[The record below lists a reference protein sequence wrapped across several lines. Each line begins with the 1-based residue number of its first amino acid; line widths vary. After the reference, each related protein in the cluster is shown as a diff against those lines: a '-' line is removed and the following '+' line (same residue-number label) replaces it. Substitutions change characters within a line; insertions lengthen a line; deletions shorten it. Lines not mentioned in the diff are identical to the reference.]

1 MVVSYCRVSTTEQNV
16 ERQIA
21 EIKKRYD
28 VEEFFIDKMSGKNAQ
43 RPELQR
49 MLSFVRRGD
58 IDVISEFSR
67 LGRNVLDL
75 LTITQ
80 QFSEKGVELVSL
92 KENLDTSS
100 PSGRFFIAI
109 TAAMSALQRE
119 YILISQK
126 EGIELAKEKGLYKGR
141 KPITH
146 PDFEKVVR
154 VWRSGEITAVEAMKR
169 LGGMKPTTFYRKVKE
184 YENR

>member
-1 MVVSYCRVSTTEQNV
+1 
-16 ERQIA
+16 
-21 EIKKRYD
+21 
-28 VEEFFIDKMSGKNAQ
+28 
-43 RPELQR
+43 
-49 MLSFVRRGD
+49 
-58 IDVISEFSR
+58 
-67 LGRNVLDL
+67 VLDL